1 MTVKL
6 SIVIPAFNEAALIAR
21 AAASAWGAGAQ
32 EVVVVDGG
40 SDDGTADLAGQAG
53 AMVLAAPRGR
63 AAQQNV
69 GAAAT
74 TGDVLLFLHADSAL
88 DPACGPQLAA
98 ALSRPEVQAGAF
110 RQRIEAAGCK
120 YRLVERGNALR
131 VQWGAR
137 PYGDQAIFL
146 RRTLFEAVGGF
157 PDVPLLEDLLL
168 ARAVARHCRPVLLP
182 GPVYL
187 SPRHWARR
195 GVVRQTLRNWS
206 LLLAHARGVD
216 PATLKRRYA

>member
-1 MTVKL
+1 MRPPPQPSNRQFSRHASVRRARLK
-6 SIVIPAFNEAALIAR
+6 PAGQSRWIEVALTDWSTA
-21 AAASAWGAGAQ
+21 GAGLRGAPDSLSPGPAIV
-32 EVVVVDGG
+32 EI
-40 SDDGTADLAGQAG
+40 DD
-53 AMVLAAPRGR
+53 
-63 AAQQNV
+63 
-69 GAAAT
+69 
-74 TGDVLLFLHADSAL
+74 
-88 DPACGPQLAA
+88 
-98 ALSRPEVQAGAF
+98 
-110 RQRIEAAGCK
+110 
-120 YRLVERGNALR
+120 RLVERGNALR

-146 RRTLFEAVGGF
+146 RRKLFEAVGGF

-168 ARAVARHCRPVLLP
+168 ARAFARHCRPVLLS

-187 SPRHWARR
+187 SPRHWERR